1 MTERLAEDLA
11 HATPSESAQTSVSLA
26 GYARLIRRNRNLR
39 RLWSA
44 QIVSEIGD
52 WFYTL
57 AIYTLLLQFT
67 GRASSVALALMLQ
80 VLPMTLMG
88 PTAGVVNDRVSRKR
102 VMITADLVR
111 MVIVFCMLFV
121 RSRSMVWLIYPLLL
135 LETIMVAFFEP
146 ARNAVIP
153 NITSRDEV
161 VLANTLSST
170 TWSIN
175 LVLGAALGGLV
186 AALLGRNAVFIL
198 NALSFLASALLISGM
213 RFDEPHAANAAPLRL
228 RDLVDYSMM
237 VEGIRY
243 VRRQPRL
250 RATVFIKAGIF
261 VIGPGWVLFTVMG
274 ERYFPVNW
282 HGIDPQ
288 RGAMLG
294 MSLLM
299 GARGIG
305 ALLGPLLSAPWA
317 GQHQSRLRLAILA
330 GFIAE
335 IIGYIGFGAAGS
347 VWVACAWIIL
357 AHSGGSSIWVF
368 STTLLQLNTEDRFR
382 GRVFAAD
389 NGLSMLTIGIG
400 AWVAGL
406 LVDLNDSPRHVAAGA
421 GLAMLVP
428 ALWWG
433 WTIWRWGKHSAVRS

>member
-1 MTERLAEDLA
+1 MDPQPEVV
-11 HATPSESAQTSVSLA
+11 QTSVSLA
-26 GYARLIRRNRNLR
+26 AYGRLLRSNRNLR

-44 QIVSEIGD
+44 QIVSELGD

-88 PTAGVVNDRVSRKR
+88 PTAGVINDRISRKK

-121 RSRSMVWLIYPLLL
+121 RSRTTIWLVYPLLL

-153 NITSRDEV
+153 NITTREEV

-170 TWSIN
+170 TWSLN
-175 LVLGAALGGLV
+175 LVLGAALGGVV
-186 AALLGRNAVFIL
+186 AALLGRDWVFIL
-198 NALSFLASALLISGM
+198 NALSFLVSALFLSRM
-213 RFDEPHAANAAPLRL
+213 NFEEPHVDRSVPLRA

-237 VEGIRY
+237 REGFRY
-243 VRRQPRL
+243 VREHPRL
-250 RATVFIKAGIF
+250 RAQVFVKAGLF

-274 ERYFPVNW
+274 ERYFRVTW
-282 HGIDPQ
+282 HGIDAQ

-299 GARGIG
+299 GARGLG
-305 ALLGPLLSAPWA
+305 ALLGPLFVAPWA
-317 GQHQSRLRLAILA
+317 GRREPRLRLAILI

-335 IIGYIGFGAAGS
+335 ALGYVGFGAAGS
-347 VWVACAWIIL
+347 VWVACAWIVL
-357 AHSGGSSIWVF
+357 AHSGGSSVWVF

-400 AWVAGL
+400 AWIAGI
-406 LVDLNDSPRHVAAGA
+406 LVDLQDSPRHVAAGA
-421 GLAMLVP
+421 GIAMLLP
-428 ALWWG
+428 ALWWA
-433 WTIWRWGKHSAVRS
+433 WTIWRWSKHSALSTQQSENST